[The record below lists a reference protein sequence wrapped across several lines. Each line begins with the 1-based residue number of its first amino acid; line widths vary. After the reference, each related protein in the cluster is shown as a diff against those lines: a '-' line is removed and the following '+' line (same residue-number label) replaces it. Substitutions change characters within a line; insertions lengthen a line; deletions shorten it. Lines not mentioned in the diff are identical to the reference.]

1 MGSVVDIIFTGISK
15 LVQIGL
21 EAAANAAADN
31 EAIKEKLHAVL
42 DELKAQVDA
51 LPSAL
56 AANDAAADEALK
68 NKFPTG

>member
-1 MGSVVDIIFTGISK
+1 MEIAGLILGGIGK
-15 LVQIGL
+15 LVSIGM

-31 EAIKEKLHAVL
+31 EAVKVQLHAVL

-68 NKFPTG
+68 NKFPNG

>member
-1 MGSVVDIIFTGISK
+1 MEIAGLILGGIGK
-15 LVQIGL
+15 LVSIGM

-31 EAIKEKLHAVL
+31 EAVKVQLHAVL